1 MPAFRLLKVGGYSG
15 LTFSI
20 VWIVCSTGYLA
31 VVGIPPEPP
40 GLLETVELLRQPSYQ
55 LLFWLWPIAYLA
67 AIPFSLGAREYLHS
81 FSPVA
86 ARLGS
91 AFLLLYA
98 GLWFVFHAVV
108 MAGISVARAD
118 PVDETQLSLIFTLTR
133 TLGSPLFWAIAL
145 FEAIWATS
153 LLRQRG
159 LPRVAGWFFVLGA
172 ASSVLYFVLRYT
184 GPFRPAEIMHEVL
197 IFFMILG
204 VGSLSITLLR
214 EAPERLVS
222 SNSGG

>member
-1 MPAFRLLKVGGYSG
+1 MPAFRLLEVGGYSG
-15 LTFSI
+15 LAFSI

-31 VVGIPPEPP
+31 IVGLPPEPP
-40 GLLETVELLRQPSYQ
+40 GLLETVELLRQPSYR

-67 AIPFSLGAREYLHS
+67 VIPFGLAAREYLHS

-98 GLWFVFHAVV
+98 GLWFVFHAVI
-108 MAGISVARAD
+108 MAGITTAQAY
-118 PVDETQLSLIFTLTR
+118 PVDETQLSLIFTLTG

-153 LLRQRG
+153 LLRRPG
-159 LPRVAGWFFVLGA
+159 LPRVAGWSFILGA
-172 ASSVLYFVLRYT
+172 ASSILYFVLRYT
-184 GPFRPAEIMHEVL
+184 GPFRPAEMIHEAL
-197 IFFMILG
+197 ILFMILG

-214 EAPERLVS
+214 EAGRNATSEIT
-222 SNSGG
+222 